1 MPGIKAVAIGRAA
14 RRSPVTRR
22 TRRLSGLR
30 KNSFAISVMLLVQ
43 YGLGMGVNL
52 YARVPAADQGAGIT
66 AALGRA
72 LISQPVVLAVHAGLG
87 LLMLVAGVSVL
98 VRAIVARHRPAIASS
113 AAGLAAIAAAAFS
126 APPSSATGR
135 TGHRWPWPSSPVWP
149 CCATSP
155 TCSWSAHPPHPRV
168 RDDHLDRYGRGG
180 ARRGHPAR
188 CYPSLCPADGNL
200 VAVGHEYMVSKHRGG
215 RAPPTRSGSP
225 EGKSI
230 R

>member
-52 YARVPAADQGAGIT
+52 YARVPAADQGAGII

-72 LISQPVVLAVHAGLG
+72 LISQPVALAVHAGLG

-98 VRAIVARHRPAIASS
+98 VRAIVD
-113 AAGLAAIAAAAFS
+113 L
-126 APPSSATGR
+126 
-135 TGHRWPWPSSPVWP
+135 PW
-149 CCATSP
+149 
-155 TCSWSAHPPHPRV
+155 
-168 RDDHLDRYGRGG
+168 
-180 ARRGHPAR
+180 
-188 CYPSLCPADGNL
+188 N
-200 VAVGHEYMVSKHRGG
+200 
-215 RAPPTRSGSP
+215 
-225 EGKSI
+225 
-230 R
+230 